1 MRTEHQVSAGGVV
14 VRPSEAGP
22 EVLLAARR
30 VRSGDL
36 VWGLPKGIVEE
47 GEPSEDAALREVR
60 EETGWR
66 ASLRQHLRD
75 IEYWFVWEG
84 TRVHKT
90 VRFYLMDAEEEDPA
104 GRDREMEEVRWFP
117 LAEAPSVAGFDSE
130 REVLATAAGALGLV

>member
-1 MRTEHQVSAGGVV
+1 V